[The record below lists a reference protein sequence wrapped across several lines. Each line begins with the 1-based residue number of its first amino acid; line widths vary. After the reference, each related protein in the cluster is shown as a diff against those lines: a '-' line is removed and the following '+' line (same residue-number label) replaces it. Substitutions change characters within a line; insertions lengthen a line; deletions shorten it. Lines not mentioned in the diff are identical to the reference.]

1 MNTSY
6 QERNNWIELLIAL
19 LAMVYYGV
27 TIASVE
33 GGIYADLHYFLPFV
47 VKVVIA
53 SIGLG
58 TVLAILNRVLSK
70 DAVDK
75 KDEMDKAIDLHG
87 YRNAYWTM
95 SGLVM
100 VVIVLA
106 LLNERMGIGDLQVD
120 RIDTLNLMVHS
131 LFIVS
136 SLSGLVQSV
145 TQIVYYRRGLV

>member
-6 QERNNWIELLIAL
+6 QERNNWIELLITL
-19 LAMVYYGV
+19 LALIYYGV

-33 GGIYADLHYFLPFV
+33 GGIYADLNYFLPFV
-47 VKVVIA
+47 VKVTIA

-58 TVLAILNRVLSK
+58 IVLAILNRMLSK
-70 DAVDK
+70 DAVDR

-95 SGLVM
+95 SGLIM

-106 LLNERMGIGDLQVD
+106 LLNERMGSIDSQMD
-120 RIDTLNLMVHS
+120 RIETINLMMHS
-131 LFIVS
+131 LVVVFSVG
-136 SLSGLVQSV
+136 GLVQSV
-145 TQIVYYRRGLV
+145 TQIFYYRRGLV